1 MTKEVAKAISA
12 QEEQNRKRLAQ
23 MHVETAR
30 LMEQAK
36 KNGYD
41 PTRPNHF
48 FHDAAGDP
56 STCTENHN
64 HPVHISEEA
73 R

>member
-12 QEEQNRKRLAQ
+12 QEEQTRKQLAQ
-23 MHVETAR
+23 MHRRDAEMAKR
-30 LMEQAK
+30 AK